1 LSPISVSNQKRESDV
16 LSVAVEITIAKG
28 DNVAEHNA
36 TDVLDAENDSQKAI
50 AEVIMGYI

>member
-1 LSPISVSNQKRESDV
+1 VSNQKRESDV

-50 AEVIMGYI
+50 AEVIMAYI